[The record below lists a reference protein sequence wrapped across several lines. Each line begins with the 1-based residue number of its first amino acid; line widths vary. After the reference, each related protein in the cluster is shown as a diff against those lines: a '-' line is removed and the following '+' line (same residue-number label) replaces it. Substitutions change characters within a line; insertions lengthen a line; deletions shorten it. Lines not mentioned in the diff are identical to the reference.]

1 MQSFKTIIHRPVSDV
16 TVAILSLRFFRLS
29 SSSVIEILNT
39 KKPSD
44 TQVTPPLFVKLAQI
58 TENLL
63 FCVKSVLY
71 SETLHCK

>member
-1 MQSFKTIIHRPVSDV
+1 MQSFKTIIHRPGSDV
-16 TVAILSLRFFRLS
+16 TVAILSPRFFRLS

-44 TQVTPPLFVKLAQI
+44 TQVTAPLFVRLAQI
-58 TENLL
+58 TENEL
-63 FCVKSVLY
+63 FCVKSVLH